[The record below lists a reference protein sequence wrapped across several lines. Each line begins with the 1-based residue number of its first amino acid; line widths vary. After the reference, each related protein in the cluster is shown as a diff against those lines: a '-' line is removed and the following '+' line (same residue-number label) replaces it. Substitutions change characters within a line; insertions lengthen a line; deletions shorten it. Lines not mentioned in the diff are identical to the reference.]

1 MKNKL
6 WIILSALI
14 VLFLLLLTAYGMGT
28 RSAKR
33 IAVDLAITEGQ
44 NRESQPHKYQFMP
57 KEISDYICSLCE
69 ELEVD
74 SDLAVSHLM
83 TENPELD
90 VDAVHLNINGTVDC
104 GLWQLNDRYLWTS
117 FKDAYWFENVELN
130 PFNWKHNTYIAIHH
144 IAYLQKKMKVT
155 DDAIM
160 AYNCGIVA
168 VMSGNIPES
177 TKTYLKKVKTNLY
190 LLERGEQ

>member
-6 WIILSALI
+6 YIIITVSA
-14 VLFLLLLTAYGMGT
+14 VLFLLIAAYILGTAHE
-28 RSAKR
+28 KR
-33 IAVDLAITEGQ
+33 IAVNFETEEVQ
-44 NRESQPHKYQFMP
+44 TEEPHRYQFMP

-130 PFNWKHNTYIAIHH
+130 PFNWKHNTYIAVHH
-144 IAYLQKKMKVT
+144 IAYLQKKLKVT

-160 AYNCGIVA
+160 AYNCGIAA
-168 VMSGNIPES
+168 VMSGDIPDS
-177 TKTYLKKVKTNLY
+177 TKVYLKKVKTNLF
-190 LLERGEQ
+190 LLKRGEGQ